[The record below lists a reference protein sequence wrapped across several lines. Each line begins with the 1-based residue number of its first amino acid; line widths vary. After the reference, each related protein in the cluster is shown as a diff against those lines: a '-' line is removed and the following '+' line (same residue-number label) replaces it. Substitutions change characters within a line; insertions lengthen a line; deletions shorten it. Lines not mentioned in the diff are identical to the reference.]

1 MSNASERILVAGAGV
16 AGGEVLRQLAAAI
29 RTACALVRN
38 PQRAA
43 PFRKLGV
50 KLIEGDFANKDSWQ
64 RALDGVAAVFNIT
77 VAHRDAVA
85 WNAAFL
91 DRAKQSEVRHERV
104 AVVTRGISSA
114 NERMR

>member
-50 KLIEGDFANKDSWQ
+50 KLIEGDFANKESWQ
-64 RALDGVAAVFNIT
+64 RALDGVAP
-77 VAHRDAVA
+77 
-85 WNAAFL
+85 
-91 DRAKQSEVRHERV
+91 SS
-104 AVVTRGISSA
+104 ISRWRTGTQLLGTLRFWIAPSKA
-114 NERMR
+114 R